1 MGAKEDWI
9 EIYDDYSAAELTAEI
24 TALKE
29 RLDNPYVNQ
38 SEGQRGYT
46 RSINEDRARLAA
58 AKQVQRGRSNSN
70 HRRHG
75 RADFSDFR

>member
-9 EIYDDYSAAELTAEI
+9 EIYDDYSAADLDAEI
-24 TALKE
+24 TALKA

-46 RSINEDRARLAA
+46 RSINEDRTRLSA
-58 AKQVQRGRSNSN
+58 AKQVLRERSTSN
-70 HRRHG
+70 QRRHG
-75 RADFSDFR
+75 VADFSKFQ